1 MILRFFL
8 LMRFDCVMT
17 RIVYYVRLVTFLIQQ
32 LVIEMALWVA
42 IKRKEEKEMEARGM
56 KKWRPFATMPGQ
68 YIGFKKMINKQVEV
82 AQPVLTEEQMEQI
95 NFTLIEA
102 LHTNKQVYLTYY
114 KKGQCIT
121 ETGFIQFVDSLGN
134 LFIFIDDV
142 FELKN
147 KMRLS
152 ELIDVR
158 LA

>member
-1 MILRFFL
+1 MDTSIKIIKTTAL
-8 LMRFDCVMT
+8 L
-17 RIVYYVRLVTFLIQQ
+17 
-32 LVIEMALWVA
+32 
-42 IKRKEEKEMEARGM
+42 KEGLDKM
-56 KKWRPFATMPGQ
+56 KKWRPFATLPEQ
-68 YIGFKKMINKQVEV
+68 YIGLQKIINNQVEG

-114 KKGQCIT
+114 KQGQCIT
-121 ETGFIQFVDSLGN
+121 DAGFIQFVDSLGD

-152 ELIDVR
+152 ELVDVR

>member
-1 MILRFFL
+1 
-8 LMRFDCVMT
+8 
-17 RIVYYVRLVTFLIQQ
+17 
-32 LVIEMALWVA
+32 
-42 IKRKEEKEMEARGM
+42 M
-56 KKWRPFATMPGQ
+56 KKWRPFATMPEQ
-68 YIGFKKMINKQVEV
+68 YTGLQEVINKQAEV
-82 AQPVLTEEQMEQI
+82 LLTEEQMEQM

-114 KKGQCIT
+114 KRGQCIT
-121 ETGFIQFVDSLGN
+121 ETGFIQFVDSLGE

-152 ELIDVR
+152 KLIDVR

>member
-1 MILRFFL
+1 MEVSDTLIMTHCYLNISFHFL
-8 LMRFDCVMT
+8 LKKEGRKTPSRLFD
-17 RIVYYVRLVTFLIQQ
+17 IL
-32 LVIEMALWVA
+32 
-42 IKRKEEKEMEARGM
+42 KRKNIIHHHRRM
-56 KKWRPFATMPGQ
+56 KKWRPFATMPEQ
-68 YIGFKKMINKQVEV
+68 YIGLKEMINKQAEV
-82 AQPVLTEEQMEQI
+82 AQPVLIEEQMEQI

-114 KKGQCIT
+114 KQGECIT
-121 ETGFIQFVDSLGN
+121 ETGFIQFVDSLEN

>member
-1 MILRFFL
+1 
-8 LMRFDCVMT
+8 
-17 RIVYYVRLVTFLIQQ
+17 
-32 LVIEMALWVA
+32 
-42 IKRKEEKEMEARGM
+42 
-56 KKWRPFATMPGQ
+56 MPEQ
-68 YIGFKKMINKQVEV
+68 YIGLQEV
-82 AQPVLTEEQMEQI
+82 IKRQLEVPQPVLTKEQMEQI

-114 KKGQCIT
+114 KNGQRIT

-134 LFIFIDDV
+134 LFVFIDEV

-158 LA
+158 FT

>member
-1 MILRFFL
+1 MDTSIK
-8 LMRFDCVMT
+8 
-17 RIVYYVRLVTFLIQQ
+17 
-32 LVIEMALWVA
+32 A
-42 IKRKEEKEMEARGM
+42 IKTTAFLKEGLDKM
-56 KKWRPFATMPGQ
+56 KKWNPFSTMPEQ
-68 YIGFKKMINKQVEV
+68 YIGLKEMINKQAEV
-82 AQPVLTEEQMEQI
+82 AQPVLTEEQMKQI

-114 KKGQCIT
+114 KNGQLIT
-121 ETGFIQFVDSLGN
+121 ETGLIQFVDSLGD

>member
-1 MILRFFL
+1 
-8 LMRFDCVMT
+8 
-17 RIVYYVRLVTFLIQQ
+17 
-32 LVIEMALWVA
+32 
-42 IKRKEEKEMEARGM
+42 MEPRGM
-56 KKWRPFATMPGQ
+56 KKWRPFATLPEH
-68 YIGFKKMINKQVEV
+68 YIGLKEIINKQAEV
-82 AQPVLTEEQMEQI
+82 DQPVLTEEQMEQI

-114 KKGQCIT
+114 KQGQYIT
-121 ETGFIQFVDSLGN
+121 ETGFIQFVDSLGG
-134 LFIFIDDV
+134 LFVFIDDV